1 MNKRYSLHKI
11 DSAEEFTFSPAE
23 YSYFK
28 YGDKAYA
35 EKFAKELFDGFI
47 SQYQE
52 ILDTDK
58 EIVVLPSPYMAIPT
72 ASNFLCF
79 YFKKYLD
86 FYLFQ
91 QGKKSSVLSKI
102 NRNHT
107 YTTDYGNLSFEDRK
121 NLIAN
126 DTYYLDKDFL
136 RGKLC
141 IFIDDI
147 KITGSHE
154 YTVNK
159 ILDEYAVSADF
170 LFMYYAELTNFD
182 IDPKIE
188 NFFNYYTVKDVQD
201 VVKVM
206 SKESFQF
213 NTRIVKYIL
222 GLGSSNFDYL
232 TSKIK
237 KHHIDDLLE
246 LAISNNYHLIKEYEN
261 NINTLTQT
269 EIYYGN

>member
-1 MNKRYSLHKI
+1 MNKRYSLHHI
-11 DSAEEFTFSPAE
+11 HSAEEFSFSPAE

-28 YGDKAYA
+28 YGDKSYA
-35 EKFAKELFDGFI
+35 EKFAKELFEGFI
-47 SQYQE
+47 ADNEQL
-52 ILDTDK
+52 LDTDK

-79 YFKKYLD
+79 YFKKHLD

-91 QGKKSSVLSKI
+91 KGKKSSILSKI

-154 YTVNK
+154 FTVNK
-159 ILDEYAVSADF
+159 ILKQYNVEGEF
-170 LFMYYAELTNFD
+170 LFMYYAELMNFE

-188 NFFNYYTVKDVQD
+188 NFFNYFAVNTIEHITE
-201 VVKVM
+201 VM
-206 SKESFQF
+206 QKGSFQF

-222 GLGSSNFDYL
+222 GLESSKFEYL
-232 TSKIK
+232 SSKVK
-237 KHHIDDLLE
+237 KEQMDHLLE

-261 NINTLTQT
+261 NINILTQT
-269 EIYYGN
+269 ELYYGY

>member
-1 MNKRYSLHKI
+1 MSRRYSLHHI
-11 DSAEEFTFSPAE
+11 HSMDEFTFSPTE

-28 YGDKAYA
+28 YGDKSYA
-35 EKFAKELFDGFI
+35 EKFARELFGGFI
-47 SQYQE
+47 KE
-52 ILDTDK
+52 HEVLLDTGQ

-79 YFKKYLD
+79 YFKKHLD

-91 QGKKSSVLSKI
+91 KNKRSSILSKI

-107 YTTDYGNLSFEDRK
+107 YITDYGNLNFEDRK

-126 DTYYLDKDFL
+126 DTYYIDKDFL
-136 RGKLC
+136 KGKLC

-159 ILDEYAVSADF
+159 ILNQYEVKADF
-170 LFMYYAELTNFD
+170 IFLYYAELMNLD

-188 NFFNYYTVKDVQD
+188 NFFNYYAVKNVEHIAE
-201 VVKVM
+201 VM
-206 SKESFQF
+206 LRPSFQF

-222 GLGSSNFDYL
+222 GLDSGKFEYLSS
-232 TSKIK
+232 KVK
-237 KHHIDDLLE
+237 KEQMDHLLE

-261 NINTLTQT
+261 NINTLIQT
-269 EIYYGN
+269 ELYYGY

>member
-1 MNKRYSLHKI
+1 MNTRYSLHHI
-11 DSAEEFTFSPAE
+11 HSADEFTFSPAE

-28 YGDKAYA
+28 YGDKSYA

-47 SQYQE
+47 SGNE
-52 ILDTDK
+52 ALLDSDK

-79 YFKKYLD
+79 YFKKHLD

-91 QGKKSSVLSKI
+91 KGKKSSILSKI

-107 YTTDYGNLSFEDRK
+107 YITDYGNLNFEDRK

-126 DTYYLDKDFL
+126 DTYYIDKDFL

-154 YTVNK
+154 YTVNR
-159 ILDEYAVSADF
+159 ILDEYSVEADF
-170 LFMYYAELTNFD
+170 MFLYYAELMNFD
-182 IDPKIE
+182 LDPKIE
-188 NFFNYYTVKDVQD
+188 NFFNYYAVKN
-201 VVKVM
+201 VKHVAEVM
-206 SKESFQF
+206 NKESFEF

-222 GLGSSNFDYL
+222 GLESSNFDYL
-232 TSKIK
+232 TSKVK
-237 KHHIDDLLE
+237 REQMDLLLE

-269 EIYYGN
+269 ELYYGY

>member
-1 MNKRYSLHKI
+1 MNIRYSLHHI
-11 DSAEEFTFSPAE
+11 RSEDEFTFSPEE

-28 YGDKAYA
+28 YGDTSYA

-47 SQYQE
+47 AAHQE
-52 ILDTDK
+52 LLETEK
-58 EIVVLPSPYMAIPT
+58 EIILLPSPYMAIPT

-79 YFKKYLD
+79 HFKKHLD

-91 QGKKSSVLSKI
+91 QAKKSSILSKI

-141 IFIDDI
+141 IFMDDI
-147 KITGSHE
+147 RITGSHE

-159 ILDEYAVSADF
+159 ILEQYGVQGDF
-170 LFMYYAELTNFD
+170 VFIYYAELINPEV
-182 IDPKIE
+182 DPKIE
-188 NFFNYYTVKDVQD
+188 NFFNYYAVKNAEHIAE
-201 VVKVM
+201 VM
-206 SKESFQF
+206 AKPGFQF

-222 GLGSSNFDYL
+222 SLESGKFDYL
-232 TSKIK
+232 TSVIRKEQK
-237 KHHIDDLLE
+237 DLLLE
-246 LAISNNYHLIKEYEN
+246 LAISNNYHLIAEYEN

-269 EIYYGN
+269 ELYYGY

>member
-11 DSAEEFTFSPAE
+11 NSADEFTFSPAE

-28 YGDKAYA
+28 YGDRSYA
-35 EKFAKELFDGFI
+35 EKFAKELFDGFLADH
-47 SQYQE
+47 QE
-52 ILDTDK
+52 ILDTDQ

-79 YFKKYLD
+79 YFKKQLD

-91 QGKKSSVLSKI
+91 KGKRSSIISKI

-121 NLIAN
+121 NLISN

-136 RGKLC
+136 KGKLC

-154 YTVNK
+154 FTVNK
-159 ILDEYAVSADF
+159 ILNQYNVNADF
-170 LFMYYAELTNFD
+170 LFLYYAELLNFE

-188 NFFNYYTVKDVQD
+188 NFFNYYTVKEVKDVTE
-201 VVKVM
+201 VM
-206 SKESFQF
+206 LKPSFQF

-222 GLGSSNFDYL
+222 GLDSSNFDYL

-237 KHHIDDLLE
+237 KEQMDHLLE

-269 EIYYGN
+269 ELNYGY

>member
-11 DSAEEFTFSPAE
+11 HSAEEFSFSPEE

-28 YGDKAYA
+28 YGDKFFA
-35 EKFAKELFDGFI
+35 EKFAKELFQGFV
-47 SQYQE
+47 SNHEE
-52 ILDTDK
+52 ILNTDK
-58 EIVVLPSPYMAIPT
+58 DIVVLPSPFMAIPT

-91 QGKKSSVLSKI
+91 KGKKSSIISKI

-136 RGKLC
+136 GGKLC
-141 IFIDDI
+141 LFLDDI

-154 YTVNK
+154 FTVNK
-159 ILDEYAVSADF
+159 ILNEYAVEADF

-188 NFFNYYTVKDVQD
+188 NYFNYHSVKNVQD
-201 VVKVM
+201 VAEVM
-206 SKESFQF
+206 LRENFQY

-222 GLGSSNFDYL
+222 GLDSSNFDYL

-237 KHHIDDLLE
+237 RPQMDELLE
-246 LAISNNYHLIKEYEN
+246 LAISNNYHLIKEFEN

>member
-1 MNKRYSLHKI
+1 MNKRYSLHHI
-11 DSAEEFTFSPAE
+11 HSADEFTFSPEE

-28 YGDKAYA
+28 YGDKSYA
-35 EKFAKELFDGFI
+35 EKFAKELFEGFI
-47 SQYQE
+47 SGHE
-52 ILDTDK
+52 DILNTDK

-79 YFKKYLD
+79 YFKKHLD
-86 FYLFQ
+86 FYLFHK
-91 QGKKSSVLSKI
+91 GKKSSILSKI

-154 YTVNK
+154 FTVNK
-159 ILDEYAVSADF
+159 ILDEYNVEADF
-170 LFMYYAELTNFD
+170 LFMYYAELMNFD
-182 IDPKIE
+182 LDPKIE
-188 NFFNYYTVKDVQD
+188 NYFNYYAVKNVQD
-201 VVKVM
+201 IAEVM
-206 SKESFQF
+206 GKPSFQF

-222 GLGSSNFDYL
+222 GLDSGNFEYLSS
-232 TSKIK
+232 KVK
-237 KHHIDDLLE
+237 KELMDNLLE

-269 EIYYGN
+269 ELYYGY

>member
-1 MNKRYSLHKI
+1 MNTRYSLHHI
-11 DSAEEFTFSPAE
+11 HSAEEFSFSPAE

-28 YGDKAYA
+28 YGDKSYA
-35 EKFAKELFDGFI
+35 EKFAKELFEGFI
-47 SQYQE
+47 RHYE
-52 ILDTDK
+52 GLFDADK
-58 EIVVLPSPYMAIPT
+58 EIVILPSPYMAIPT

-79 YFKKYLD
+79 YFKKCLD

-91 QGKKSSVLSKI
+91 KGKKSSILSKI

-107 YTTDYGNLSFEDRK
+107 YTTDYGNLNFEDRK

-126 DTYYLDKDFL
+126 DTYYIDKDFL

-154 YTVNK
+154 HTVNK
-159 ILDEYAVSADF
+159 ILNEYDVQADF
-170 LFMYYAELTNFD
+170 IFLYYAELMNFN

-188 NFFNYYTVKDVQD
+188 NYFNYYAVKNVDHIAE
-201 VVKVM
+201 VM
-206 SKESFQF
+206 ARPGFQF

-222 GLGSSNFDYL
+222 GLDSSNFEYL
-232 TSKIK
+232 TSKVK
-237 KHHIDDLLE
+237 KEQIDSLLE
-246 LAISNNYHLIKEYEN
+246 LAISNNYHLIEEYEN
-261 NINTLTQT
+261 NINALTQT
-269 EIYYGN
+269 ELYYGY